1 MLYEVQKKKTN
12 FLNFWARTRIIGA
25 INVTKTRTEA
35 NMLATLNEIGAINEI
50 DKNEIARVNMAWMT
64 MWVACVVNVDEEC

>member
-1 MLYEVQKKKTN
+1 
-12 FLNFWARTRIIGA
+12 
-25 INVTKTRTEA
+25 
-35 NMLATLNEIGAINEI
+35 MLATLNEIGAINEI